1 MFLLFY
7 PQLKQYVARQVRF
20 QSGCVDPLDYGPLG
34 RPLGTL
40 GRDQDLDFLF
50 NLAVWCLMLVLGQYK
65 LRHICFFMSNS
76 TLGVNVRVA

>member
-1 MFLLFY
+1 MSSISVWLWFFLRMFLLFY

-40 GRDQDLDFLF
+40 GRDQDLDFFSILPYGA
-50 NLAVWCLMLVLGQYK
+50 LCL
-65 LRHICFFMSNS
+65 C
-76 TLGVNVRVA
+76 